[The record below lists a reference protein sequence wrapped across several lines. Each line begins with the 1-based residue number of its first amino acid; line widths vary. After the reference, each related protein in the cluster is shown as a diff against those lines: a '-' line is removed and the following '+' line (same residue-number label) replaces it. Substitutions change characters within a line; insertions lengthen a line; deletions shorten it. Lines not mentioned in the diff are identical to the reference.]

1 MKTRRYMKRIWLAAV
16 MAVAMMVPMA
26 SQAQMRALFGY
37 STFYL
42 PEQNAP
48 YMETYLQFD
57 AWTMQFVQQET
68 GVYRATVEVTIV
80 ARRGEEVDYVKKYDL
95 TSPTVAS
102 LDELDFS
109 FIDVQRFSLQNGV
122 YELEVTLR
130 DKGSDAASATVVEKV
145 MVNYDREHPVLSSV
159 QPMAEVKPTHGE
171 GNILSRNGY
180 DMEPYVSDYY
190 PEQVDELNYYYEV
203 YNIDKEIGR
212 KPFLAMAYVERQE
225 TGARFEEMQTV
236 SRKNS
241 AAKVP
246 VYGSIDISNLPSGNY
261 NLVVELRNRDNETML
276 YKRVPFYRSN
286 PGVKG
291 KELSDFAATFAGKYT
306 DEDMLNTYIDA
317 LWVISSEMERGAA
330 KEIIRHVGLEEKQ
343 AYLYRF
349 WVERDPMAPEAAWL
363 KYKQRIDYAQNQFS
377 YPRIPD
383 KPIYPNKL
391 SYDNTNTDTIT
402 ISVDSIAVLYKG
414 EVLNVCIVNT
424 EREWDKIGT
433 IKVVDISEETGQAVC
448 EVKKGAGDI
457 VKAIK
462 IAAIIRLV
470 SNTKF
475 TPGIHTDFG
484 RVYLQYGPPDFIRD
498 EKNYVSA
505 NRIGSHNEQPFETMQ
520 MGEGQNVTDPVA
532 GTSQGHVHYLPYQM
546 WRYNKLDTDDPNRVF
561 LFWDEHRS
569 GYYRLLNSNARG
581 EVQEIDWERR
591 LCRQQ
596 LPEGVLGEVGEQ
608 FNRGY

>member
-1 MKTRRYMKRIWLAAV
+1 MGHNKKLVGHNKKGKNQLKKKKINHKDMKRILLSAV
-16 MAVAMMVPMA
+16 MAVALLAPM
-26 SQAQMRALFGY
+26 SLRAQMQALFGY

-42 PEQNAP
+42 PEQDRP

-57 AWTMQFVQQET
+57 AWTMQFEKQSN
-68 GVYRATVEVTIV
+68 GVYRATVEVTLV
-80 ARRGEEVDYVKKYDL
+80 ARQQDSVCYVKKYDL
-95 TSPTVAS
+95 ASPTVAS

-109 FIDVQRFSLQNGV
+109 FIDVQRFSLTNGV
-122 YELEVTLR
+122 YDIEVTLR
-130 DKGSDAASATVVEKV
+130 DKGTDAPAAQVLEKV
-145 MVNYDREHPVLSSV
+145 VVSYDRTHPAMSSV
-159 QPMAEVKPTHGE
+159 QPMAEVHPTQGE

-180 DMEPYVSDYY
+180 DMEPYVNDFY
-190 PEQVDELNYYYEV
+190 PEQVEELNYYYEV

-225 TGARFEEMQTV
+225 TGARYEDVQMM

-241 AAKVP
+241 APLVP
-246 VYGSIDISNLPSGNY
+246 VYGSLDISKLPSGNY
-261 NLVVELRNRDNETML
+261 NLVVELRNRDGETML

-291 KELSDFAATFAGKYT
+291 KELSDFATTFAGKYT
-306 DEDMLNTYIDA
+306 DEEQLNIYIDGLYPIA
-317 LWVISSEMERGAA
+317 SEAEKQVAQELVKRP
-330 KEIIRHVGLEEKQ
+330 GLEEKQ
-343 AYLYRF
+343 AFLYRF
-349 WVERDPMAPEAAWL
+349 WTERNAMAAEAEWL
-363 KYKQRIDYAQNQFS
+363 KYKERIDYVQEHFS
-377 YPRIPD
+377 YPR
-383 KPIYPNKL
+383 
-391 SYDNTNTDTIT
+391 
-402 ISVDSIAVLYKG
+402 
-414 EVLNVCIVNT
+414 
-424 EREWDKIGT
+424 
-433 IKVVDISEETGQAVC
+433 
-448 EVKKGAGDI
+448 
-457 VKAIK
+457 
-462 IAAIIRLV
+462 
-470 SNTKF
+470 

-520 MGEGQNVTDPVA
+520 LGEDQNATDPLA
-532 GTSQGHVHYLPYQM
+532 GTSQGHVHYLPYQF

-581 EVQEIDWERR
+581 EVQEIGWERR